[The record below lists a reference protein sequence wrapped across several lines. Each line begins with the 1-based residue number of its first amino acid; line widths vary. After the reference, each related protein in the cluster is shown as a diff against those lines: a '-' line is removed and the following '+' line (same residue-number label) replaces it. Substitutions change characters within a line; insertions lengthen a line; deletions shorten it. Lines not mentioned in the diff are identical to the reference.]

1 MITQIDLLILEFIQ
15 KLHFDALDKIMI
27 FITHLGDGGAIWIVL
42 GIVLLFWKKHR
53 KTGICILV
61 SLAVSAL
68 IFTLGMKNL
77 IARER
82 PFNNPLGLLNETM
95 LLIPAPIDRYSF
107 PSGHTLSSFAAAWCV
122 FLRNRKVGAWCI
134 VLAVLI
140 AFSRLYLY
148 VHYTTDIIFG
158 AVFGILSAWAV
169 NKIENKL
176 SAYFGQRNRKK

>member
-1 MITQIDLLILEFIQ
+1 MDCVGNCTALLEKAPQ
-15 KLHFDALDKIMI
+15 N
-27 FITHLGDGGAIWIVL
+27 GDMYSRFACSFGAD
-42 GIVLLFWKKHR
+42 
-53 KTGICILV
+53 
-61 SLAVSAL
+61 
-68 IFTLGMKNL
+68 FTLGMKNL

-122 FLRNRKVGAWCI
+122 FLRNRKAGAWCI